1 MAEENDNILDI
12 QGAQNYLNELL
23 DNNPTETPTEE
34 VDDEKNDERLSAREA
49 ELLKNAAN
57 IEDIEEELD
66 PKQVQKLLDFVGG
79 EWTDMNP
86 DELKDEDLERL
97 TKIAVVKA
105 EHFNY
110 RPKKT
115 FGVEYKKNRNRKN
128 RTSKRS
134 RALNRK

>member
-23 DNNPTETPTEE
+23 DNNPTEEPTET

-57 IEDIEEELD
+57 IEDVEEELD

-79 EWTDMNP
+79 DWKDTNP
-86 DELKDEDLERL
+86 DDLKDEDLERL

-105 EHFNY
+105 GHFNY
-110 RPKKT
+110 RPKKH
-115 FGVEYKKNRNRKN
+115 FGVTYKKNRNRKN
-128 RTSKRS
+128 KAAKRS

>member
-57 IEDIEEELD
+57 IEDIEEKLD
-66 PKQVQKLLDFVGG
+66 PKQVQKLIDFVGG
-79 EWTDMNP
+79 DWKELKA

-105 EHFNY
+105 GHFNY
-110 RPKKT
+110 RPKKH

-128 RTSKRS
+128 KVAKRS

>member
-12 QGAQNYLNELL
+12 EGAQNYLNDLL
-23 DNNPTETPTEE
+23 DENPEVN
-34 VDDEKNDERLSAREA
+34 VDDEKNDERLSLKEA

-57 IEDIEEELD
+57 IEDIDEELN
-66 PKQVQKLLDFVGG
+66 PKQVQKLIDFVGG
-79 EWTDMNP
+79 DWKELKA

-105 EHFNY
+105 GHFNY
-110 RPKKT
+110 RPKKH

-128 RTSKRS
+128 KVAKRS